1 MGCVGSE
8 QERIIS
14 RAAKMEKIEKQ
25 SLQHAVNSARQAT
38 ETIKHCRI
46 KWQYQILATVREAS
60 LFYFCYVTGGRPWKV
75 NNQLH
80 AVDDSGI

>member
-1 MGCVGSE
+1 MAVIIRPIMGCVGSE

-46 KWQYQILATVREAS
+46 K
-60 LFYFCYVTGGRPWKV
+60 
-75 NNQLH
+75 
-80 AVDDSGI
+80 